1 MKSSTIRN
9 LTRLILAVATMAA
22 AAQTAPQL
30 QAAPEQPE
38 SRQQSAPQQPSPQ
51 PAQSAPQQPSAAQ
64 PQTAPQQNVSS
75 EGQALHILVGKSVVV
90 NVQAPITRVLSS
102 NPSVIETLATSPTE
116 IVVEG
121 RAAGSSSLILWDQSG
136 RSQMLDVI
144 VDVDVAGLRSAIERS
159 YPDQHID
166 VQADG
171 GRLILTG
178 KVTDAKTVEDL
189 TKMAS
194 VYSNQ
199 VVNSLSL
206 AIAHD
211 RQVLLEVKFAEVD
224 RTRFSQVGVNLF
236 STGAGNTLGTTTT
249 GQFGGFGQQKITDS
263 IGVKANPLPDVFA
276 PSTGSNH
283 VPFVSDQTINS
294 VLNIFLF
301 RPDIHFGAVIQALQ
315 QKSVLQILAEPNLMA
330 INGQKATFLAG
341 GEFPFPIVQPG
352 NGFTAVTIQFK
363 PFGVKLDFTGN
374 IASDGTIRL
383 HVAPEVSTLDF
394 TNALAISGFTIPA
407 ISTRR
412 AETEL
417 ELKDGQ
423 SFGIAGLLDNRAT
436 AQLSKVPGIG
446 DIPILGQLF
455 RSRNINKSNTELLV
469 LVTPHIIDPVHT
481 LTTPPANPK
490 LTVPFLD
497 KPTFDEHMPGHDKTE
512 SAPSPTPSA
521 K

>member
-1 MKSSTIRN
+1 MNSST
-9 LTRLILAVATMAA
+9 TRILASVFLAIATGLAT
-22 AAQTAPQL
+22 AQTPAQPQ
-30 QAAPEQPE
+30 A
-38 SRQQSAPQQPSPQ
+38 APQQPASQQQATPQ
-51 PAQSAPQQPSAAQ
+51 PQAAPQQNAPPQQPSTAQ
-64 PQTAPQQNVSS
+64 PQTSAQQNISS

-102 NPSVIETLATSPTE
+102 NPAVIETLATSPTE

-144 VDVDVAGLRSAIERS
+144 VDVDVSGLRSAIERT

-178 KVTDAKTVEDL
+178 KVTDAKMIEDL
-189 TKMAS
+189 TKMS
-194 VYSNQ
+194 GVYSNQ
-199 VVNSLSL
+199 IVNSLTLGIS
-206 AIAHD
+206 HD

-224 RTRFSQVGVNLF
+224 RTKFSQFGINLL
-236 STGAGNTLGTTTT
+236 SRCAGNTLGNTTT
-249 GQFGGFGQQKITDS
+249 GQFGRFGPQHITDIAGPGTHS
-263 IGVKANPLPDVFA
+263 GTF
-276 PSTGSNH
+276 TT
-283 VPFVSDQTINS
+283 DQTLNN

-301 RPDIHFGAVIQALQ
+301 RFDIHFGAVIQDLE

-330 INGQKATFLAG
+330 LNGQKATFLAG
-341 GEFPFPIVQPG
+341 GEFPFPLVQPG

-374 IASDGTIRL
+374 ISNDGTIRL

-394 TNALAISGFTIPA
+394 TNALAIQGFTIPA

-412 AETEL
+412 AETDIEL
-417 ELKDGQ
+417 TDSQ
-423 SFGIAGLLDNRAT
+423 SFGIAGLLDNRAQ

-446 DIPILGQLF
+446 DIPVLGQLF
-455 RSRNINKSNTELLV
+455 RSRNINKSNSELLV
-469 LVTPHIIDPVHT
+469 LVTPHIVDPVHT
-481 LTTPPANPK
+481 PSTPPAIPK
-490 LTVPFLD
+490 SAVPFMD
-497 KPTFDEHMPGHDKTE
+497 RPKFDEGMPGHEKIG
-512 SAPSPTPSA
+512 SAPSPTPSS

>member
-1 MKSSTIRN
+1 
-9 LTRLILAVATMAA
+9 LILVVATMAA
-22 AAQTAPQL
+22 TAQTAPQS
-30 QAAPEQPE
+30 QTAPEQP
-38 SRQQSAPQQPSPQ
+38 APQQQNAPQHPSPK
-51 PAQSAPQQPSAAQ
+51 PAQTVQQPSVSQ
-64 PQTAPQQNVSS
+64 PQSSTQQNVSS

-136 RSQMLDVI
+136 RSQMLDVV

-178 KVTDAKTVEDL
+178 KVTDPKMIEDL
-189 TKMAS
+189 TKMAT

-199 VVNSLSL
+199 IVNSLSL
-206 AIAHD
+206 AVSHD

-249 GQFGGFGQQKITDS
+249 GQFGGFGTQHITDVAGPGTHS
-263 IGVKANPLPDVFA
+263 G
-276 PSTGSNH
+276 
-283 VPFVSDQTINS
+283 PFTSEQTINN

-301 RPDIHFGAVIQALQ
+301 RPDIHFGAVIEALQ

-363 PFGVKLDFTGN
+363 PFGVRLEFTGN

-394 TNALAISGFTIPA
+394 TNALAIQGFTVPA

-423 SFGIAGLLDNRAT
+423 SFGIAGLLDNRAQ

-446 DIPILGQLF
+446 DIPVLGQLF

-481 LTTPPANPK
+481 STPPPANPK
-490 LTVPFLD
+490 LSVPFLD
-497 KPTFDEHMPGHDKTE
+497 RPTFDEHIPGHDKTE

>member
-1 MKSSTIRN
+1 MKSSTAR
-9 LTRLILAVATMAA
+9 ILASVIFAIAVAAS
-22 AAQTAPQL
+22 AQTSAPP
-30 QAAPEQPE
+30 QAAPEQSVAP
-38 SRQQSAPQQPSPQ
+38 QQAAPQQPQ
-51 PAQSAPQQPSAAQ
+51 AAPQTQSTAQ
-64 PQTAPQQNVSS
+64 TQTSSQQNVSS

-136 RSQMLDVI
+136 RSQMLDVV

-178 KVTDAKTVEDL
+178 KVTDPKMIEDL
-189 TKMAS
+189 TKMAT

-199 VVNSLSL
+199 IVNSLSL
-206 AIAHD
+206 AVSHD

-236 STGAGNTLGTTTT
+236 STGAGNTLGSTTT
-249 GQFGGFGQQKITDS
+249 GQFGGFGTQHITD
-263 IGVKANPLPDVFA
+263 IAGP
-276 PSTGSNH
+276 GSHNG
-283 VPFVSDQTINS
+283 PFSSEQTINN

-301 RPDIHFGAVIQALQ
+301 RPDIHFGAVIEALQ

-363 PFGVKLDFTGN
+363 PFGVRLEFTGN

-394 TNALAISGFTIPA
+394 TNALAIQGFTVPA

-423 SFGIAGLLDNRAT
+423 SFGIAGLLDNRAQ

-446 DIPILGQLF
+446 DIPVLGQLF
-455 RSRNINKSNTELLV
+455 RSSNINKSNTELLV
-469 LVTPHIIDPVHT
+469 LVTSHIIHPVHT
-481 LTTPPANPK
+481 STPPPANPK
-490 LTVPFLD
+490 LSVPFLD
-497 KPTFDEHMPGHDKTE
+497 RPTFDEHIPGHDKTE
-512 SAPSPTPSA
+512 SEPSPTPSA

>member
-1 MKSSTIRN
+1 MNSST
-9 LTRLILAVATMAA
+9 TRILASVFLAIATGLAT
-22 AAQTAPQL
+22 AQTPAQPQ
-30 QAAPEQPE
+30 A
-38 SRQQSAPQQPSPQ
+38 APQQPASQQQAAPQ
-51 PAQSAPQQPSAAQ
+51 PQAAPQQNAPPQQPSTAQ
-64 PQTAPQQNVSS
+64 PQTSAQQNISS

-102 NPSVIETLATSPTE
+102 NPAVIETLATSPTE

-144 VDVDVAGLRSAIERS
+144 VDVDVAGLRSAIERT

-178 KVTDAKTVEDL
+178 KVTDPKMVEDFS
-189 TKMAS
+189 KMAT

-199 VVNSLSL
+199 IVNSLSL
-206 AIAHD
+206 AVSHD

-236 STGAGNTLGTTTT
+236 STGAGNTLGSTTT
-249 GQFGGFGQQKITDS
+249 GQIGGFGPQHITDVAGPGTHS
-263 IGVKANPLPDVFA
+263 GTF
-276 PSTGSNH
+276 SSE
-283 VPFVSDQTINS
+283 QTITN

-301 RPDIHFGAVIQALQ
+301 RPDIHFGAVIEALH

-363 PFGVKLDFTGN
+363 PFGVRLEFTGN

-394 TNALAISGFTIPA
+394 TNALAIQGFTVPA

-423 SFGIAGLLDNRAT
+423 SFGIAGLLDNRAQ

-446 DIPILGQLF
+446 DIPVLGQLF

-481 LTTPPANPK
+481 STPPPPNPK
-490 LTVPFLD
+490 LSVPFLD
-497 KPTFDEHMPGHDKTE
+497 RPTFDEHIPGHDKTE

>member
-1 MKSSTIRN
+1 MKSSTAR
-9 LTRLILAVATMAA
+9 ILASVIFAIAVAAS
-22 AAQTAPQL
+22 AQTPAPP
-30 QAAPEQPE
+30 QAAPEQPVAP
-38 SRQQSAPQQPSPQ
+38 QQAAPQQPQVAPQ
-51 PAQSAPQQPSAAQ
+51 QNAVPQQPSAAQ
-64 PQTAPQQNVSS
+64 PQSSSQQNVSS

-144 VDVDVAGLRSAIERS
+144 VDVDVSGLRSAIERS

-178 KVTDAKTVEDL
+178 KVTDPKMIEDL
-189 TKMAS
+189 TKMS
-194 VYSNQ
+194 TVYSNQ
-199 VVNSLSL
+199 VVNSLTL
-206 AIAHD
+206 GIFHD

-224 RTRFSQVGVNLF
+224 RTKFAQFGVNLL
-236 STGAGNTLGTTTT
+236 STGAGNTLGSTTT
-249 GQFGGFGQQKITDS
+249 GQFGGIGAQHITD
-263 IGVKANPLPDVFA
+263 IAGPG
-276 PSTGSNH
+276 THGG
-283 VPFVSDQTINS
+283 PFTTDQTINN

-301 RPDIHFGAVIQALQ
+301 RFDIHFGAVIQDLE

-330 INGQKATFLAG
+330 LNGQKATFLAG
-341 GEFPFPIVQPG
+341 GEFPFPLVQPG

-374 IASDGTIRL
+374 ISNDGTIRL

-394 TNALAISGFTIPA
+394 TNALAIQGFIVTA

-412 AETEL
+412 AET
-417 ELKDGQ
+417 
-423 SFGIAGLLDNRAT
+423 
-436 AQLSKVPGIG
+436 
-446 DIPILGQLF
+446 
-455 RSRNINKSNTELLV
+455 RSEERRVGKECTCGWVVYHVTNIK
-469 LVTPHIIDPVHT
+469 
-481 LTTPPANPK
+481 
-490 LTVPFLD
+490 
-497 KPTFDEHMPGHDKTE
+497 
-512 SAPSPTPSA
+512 
-521 K
+521 

>member
-1 MKSSTIRN
+1 MN
-9 LTRLILAVATMAA
+9 RLAA
-22 AAQTAPQL
+22 AMAGFILLFTSIITWAQTP
-30 QAAPEQPE
+30 PEQNHAQ
-38 SRQQSAPQQPSPQ
+38 QQSAQQPSTPTQQQNPAPQ
-51 PAQSAPQQPSAAQ
+51 PQNAPQ
-64 PQTAPQQNVSS
+64 PQVSSSQNVSS

-102 NPSVIETLATSPTE
+102 NPAVIETLATSPTE

-121 RAAGSSSLILWDQSG
+121 RAPGSSSLILWDQSG

-178 KVTDAKTVEDL
+178 KVTDAKMVEDL

-224 RTRFSQVGVNLF
+224 RTKFLQFGVNLL

-249 GQFGGFGQQKITDS
+249 GQFGGFGQQKISDTA
-263 IGVKANPLPDVFA
+263 GPGTHA
-276 PSTGSNH
+276 G
-283 VPFVSDQTINS
+283 PFTTDQTINN

-301 RPDIHFGAVIQALQ
+301 RFDIHFGAVIEALQ
-315 QKSVLQILAEPNLMA
+315 QQSVLQILAEPNLMA
-330 INGQKATFLAG
+330 LNGQKATFLAG

-436 AQLSKVPGIG
+436 AQLSKIPGIG
-446 DIPILGQLF
+446 DIPVLGQLF
-455 RSRNINKSNTELLV
+455 RSRNINKSKTELLV

-481 LTTPPANPK
+481 TTPPPANPN
-490 LTVPFLD
+490 LSVPFLD
-497 KPTFDEHMPGHDKTE
+497 KPKFDEPMPGHDKTE
-512 SAPSPTPSA
+512 SAPSPAPSA

>member
-1 MKSSTIRN
+1 MKSSTSRN
-9 LTRLILAVATMAA
+9 LVLLILVVATMAA
-22 AAQTAPQL
+22 TAQTAPQS
-30 QAAPEQPE
+30 QTAPEQPAP
-38 SRQQSAPQQPSPQ
+38 QPQNAPQQPSSK
-51 PAQSAPQQPSAAQ
+51 PAQTVQQPSVSQ
-64 PQTAPQQNVSS
+64 PQSSPQQNVSS

-136 RSQMLDVI
+136 RSQMLDVV

-178 KVTDAKTVEDL
+178 KVTDPKMIEDL
-189 TKMAS
+189 TKMAT

-199 VVNSLSL
+199 IVNSLSL
-206 AIAHD
+206 AVSHD

-249 GQFGGFGQQKITDS
+249 GQFGGFGTQHITDVAGPGTHS
-263 IGVKANPLPDVFA
+263 G
-276 PSTGSNH
+276 
-283 VPFVSDQTINS
+283 PFTSEQTINN

-301 RPDIHFGAVIQALQ
+301 RPDIHFGAVIEALQ

-363 PFGVKLDFTGN
+363 PFGVRLEFTGN

-394 TNALAISGFTIPA
+394 TNALAIQGFTVPA

-423 SFGIAGLLDNRAT
+423 SFGIAGLLDNRT
-436 AQLSKVPGIG
+436 QAQLSKVPGIG
-446 DIPILGQLF
+446 DIPVLGQLF

-469 LVTPHIIDPVHT
+469 LVTPHIVDPVHT
-481 LTTPPANPK
+481 TTPPPANPK
-490 LTVPFLD
+490 LSVPFLD
-497 KPTFDEHMPGHDKTE
+497 KPKFDEGMPGHDKTE

>member
-1 MKSSTIRN
+1 MKSSTAR
-9 LTRLILAVATMAA
+9 ILASVIFAIAVAAS
-22 AAQTAPQL
+22 AQTSAPP
-30 QAAPEQPE
+30 QAAPEQSVAP
-38 SRQQSAPQQPSPQ
+38 QQAAPQQPQ
-51 PAQSAPQQPSAAQ
+51 AAPQTQSTAQ
-64 PQTAPQQNVSS
+64 GQTSSQQNVSS

-102 NPSVIETLATSPTE
+102 NPAVIETLATSPTE

-144 VDVDVAGLRSAIERS
+144 VDVDVSGLRSAIERT

-178 KVTDAKTVEDL
+178 KVTDPKMIEDL
-189 TKMAS
+189 AKMS
-194 VYSNQ
+194 GVYSNQ
-199 VVNSLSL
+199 IVNSLTLGIS
-206 AIAHD
+206 HD

-224 RTRFSQVGVNLF
+224 RTKFAQFGVNLL

-249 GQFGGFGQQKITDS
+249 GQFGGFGPQHITDIAGPGTHS
-263 IGVKANPLPDVFA
+263 GTF
-276 PSTGSNH
+276 TT
-283 VPFVSDQTINS
+283 DQTLNN

-301 RPDIHFGAVIQALQ
+301 RFDIHFGAVIQDLE

-330 INGQKATFLAG
+330 LNGQKATFLAG
-341 GEFPFPIVQPG
+341 GEFPFPLVQPG

-374 IASDGTIRL
+374 ISNDGTIRL

-394 TNALAISGFTIPA
+394 TNALAIQGFTVPA

-412 AETEL
+412 AETDI

-423 SFGIAGLLDNRAT
+423 SFGIAGLLDNRAQ
-436 AQLSKVPGIG
+436 AQLNKIPGIG
-446 DIPILGQLF
+446 DIPVLGQLF
-455 RSRNINKSNTELLV
+455 RSRNINKSKTELMV
-469 LVTPHIIDPVHT
+469 LVTPNIVDHVHT
-481 LTTPPANPK
+481 TTPPPANPN
-490 LTVPFLD
+490 LSVPFLD
-497 KPTFDEHMPGHDKTE
+497 KRRFNEQMRGHKKTE
-512 SAPSPTPSA
+512 SSPSPIPTP
-521 K
+521 KWVQ

>member
-1 MKSSTIRN
+1 MKSSTSRN
-9 LTRLILAVATMAA
+9 LVLLILVVATMAA
-22 AAQTAPQL
+22 TAQTAPQS
-30 QAAPEQPE
+30 QTAPEQPAP
-38 SRQQSAPQQPSPQ
+38 QQQNAPQQPSSK
-51 PAQSAPQQPSAAQ
+51 PAQTVQQPSVSQ
-64 PQTAPQQNVSS
+64 PQSSTQQNVSS

-136 RSQMLDVI
+136 RSQMLDV
-144 VDVDVAGLRSAIERS
+144 DVSGLRSAIERS

-178 KVTDAKTVEDL
+178 KVTDPKMIEDL
-189 TKMAS
+189 TKMS
-194 VYSNQ
+194 TVYSNQ
-199 VVNSLSL
+199 IVNSLSL
-206 AIAHD
+206 AVSHD

-224 RTRFSQVGVNLF
+224 RTRFSQFGINLF

-249 GQFGGFGQQKITDS
+249 GQFGGFGTQHITDVAGPGTHS
-263 IGVKANPLPDVFA
+263 G
-276 PSTGSNH
+276 
-283 VPFVSDQTINS
+283 PFTSEQTINN

-301 RPDIHFGAVIQALQ
+301 RPDIHFGAVIEALQ

-363 PFGVKLDFTGN
+363 PFGVRLEFTGN

-394 TNALAISGFTIPA
+394 TNALAIQGFTVPA

-423 SFGIAGLLDNRAT
+423 SFGIAGLLDNRAQ

-446 DIPILGQLF
+446 DIPVLGQLF

-481 LTTPPANPK
+481 STPPPPNPK
-490 LTVPFLD
+490 LSVPFLD
-497 KPTFDEHMPGHDKTE
+497 RPTFDEHIPGHDKTE

>member
-1 MKSSTIRN
+1 MNSST
-9 LTRLILAVATMAA
+9 TRMLASFFLAMAA
-22 AAQTAPQL
+22 VMAGAQTPAQP
-30 QAAPEQPE
+30 QAAPEQPV
-38 SRQQSAPQQPSPQ
+38 APQQ
-51 PAQSAPQQPSAAQ
+51 AAPQQ
-64 PQTAPQQNVSS
+64 PQTAPQQNAVPQPSTAQTQTSSQQNVSS
-75 EGQALHILVGKSVVV
+75 EVQALHILVGKSVVV

-136 RSQMLDVI
+136 RSQMLDVV

-178 KVTDAKTVEDL
+178 KVTDPKIIEDL
-189 TKMAS
+189 TKMAT

-199 VVNSLSL
+199 IVNSLSL
-206 AIAHD
+206 AVSHD

-236 STGAGNTLGTTTT
+236 STGAGNTLGSTTT
-249 GQFGGFGQQKITDS
+249 GQFGGFGTQHITD
-263 IGVKANPLPDVFA
+263 IAGP
-276 PSTGSNH
+276 GSHNG
-283 VPFVSDQTINS
+283 PFSSEQTINN

-301 RPDIHFGAVIQALQ
+301 RPDIHFGAVIEALQ

-363 PFGVKLDFTGN
+363 PFGVRLEFTGN

-394 TNALAISGFTIPA
+394 TNALAIQGFTVPA

-423 SFGIAGLLDNRAT
+423 SFGIAGLLDNRAQ

-446 DIPILGQLF
+446 DIPVLGQLF

-481 LTTPPANPK
+481 STPPPPNPK
-490 LTVPFLD
+490 LSVPFLD
-497 KPTFDEHMPGHDKTE
+497 RPTFDEHIPAHDKTE

>member
-1 MKSSTIRN
+1 MKSSTSRN
-9 LTRLILAVATMAA
+9 LVLLILVVATMAA
-22 AAQTAPQL
+22 TAQTAPQS
-30 QAAPEQPE
+30 QTAPEQPAP
-38 SRQQSAPQQPSPQ
+38 QQQNAPQQPSSK
-51 PAQSAPQQPSAAQ
+51 PAQTVQQPSVSQ
-64 PQTAPQQNVSS
+64 PQSSPQQNVSS

-136 RSQMLDVI
+136 RSQMLDVV

-178 KVTDAKTVEDL
+178 KVTDPKMIEDL
-189 TKMAS
+189 TKMAT

-199 VVNSLSL
+199 IVNSLSL
-206 AIAHD
+206 AVSHD

-236 STGAGNTLGTTTT
+236 STGAGNTLGSTTT
-249 GQFGGFGQQKITDS
+249 GQFGGFGTQHITDVAGPGTHS
-263 IGVKANPLPDVFA
+263 G
-276 PSTGSNH
+276 
-283 VPFVSDQTINS
+283 PFTSEQTINN

-301 RPDIHFGAVIQALQ
+301 RPDIHFGAVIEALQ

-363 PFGVKLDFTGN
+363 PFGVRLEFTGN

-394 TNALAISGFTIPA
+394 TNALAIQGFTVPA

-423 SFGIAGLLDNRAT
+423 SFGIAGLLDNRAQ

-446 DIPILGQLF
+446 DIPVLGQLF

-481 LTTPPANPK
+481 STPPPANPK
-490 LTVPFLD
+490 LSVPFLD
-497 KPTFDEHMPGHDKTE
+497 RPTFDEHIPGHDKTE

>member
-1 MKSSTIRN
+1 MKSSTAR
-9 LTRLILAVATMAA
+9 ILASVIFAIAVAAS
-22 AAQTAPQL
+22 AQTSAPP
-30 QAAPEQPE
+30 QAAPEQSVAP
-38 SRQQSAPQQPSPQ
+38 QQAAPQQPQ
-51 PAQSAPQQPSAAQ
+51 AAPQTQSTAQ
-64 PQTAPQQNVSS
+64 TQTSSQQNVSS

-136 RSQMLDVI
+136 RSQMLDVV

-178 KVTDAKTVEDL
+178 KVSDAKMVEDL

-199 VVNSLSL
+199 IVNSLSL
-206 AIAHD
+206 AVSHD

-236 STGAGNTLGTTTT
+236 STGAGNTLGSTTT
-249 GQFGGFGQQKITDS
+249 GQFGGFGTQHITD
-263 IGVKANPLPDVFA
+263 IAGP
-276 PSTGSNH
+276 GSHNG
-283 VPFVSDQTINS
+283 PFSSEQTINN

-301 RPDIHFGAVIQALQ
+301 RPDIHFGAVIEALQ

-363 PFGVKLDFTGN
+363 PFGVRLEFTGN

-394 TNALAISGFTIPA
+394 TNALAI
-407 ISTRR
+407 
-412 AETEL
+412 
-417 ELKDGQ
+417 Q
-423 SFGIAGLLDNRAT
+423 
-436 AQLSKVPGIG
+436 
-446 DIPILGQLF
+446 
-455 RSRNINKSNTELLV
+455 V
-469 LVTPHIIDPVHT
+469 LQF
-481 LTTPPANPK
+481 L
-490 LTVPFLD
+490 PF
-497 KPTFDEHMPGHDKTE
+497 
-512 SAPSPTPSA
+512 
-521 K
+521 

>member
-1 MKSSTIRN
+1 MKSSTTRN
-9 LTRLILAVATMAA
+9 LVLLILAVATMAA
-22 AAQTAPQL
+22 TAQTAPQP
-30 QAAPEQPE
+30 QAAPQQP
-38 SRQQSAPQQPSPQ
+38 APQPQNAPLQPSPQ
-51 PAQSAPQQPSAAQ
+51 PAQPAPQQPSAAQ
-64 PQTAPQQNVSS
+64 PQSSPQQNVSS

-136 RSQMLDVI
+136 RSQMLDVV

-178 KVTDAKTVEDL
+178 KVTDPKMIEDL
-189 TKMAS
+189 TKMAT

-199 VVNSLSL
+199 IVNSLSL
-206 AIAHD
+206 AVSHD

-236 STGAGNTLGTTTT
+236 STGAGNTLGSTTT
-249 GQFGGFGQQKITDS
+249 GQFGGFGTQHITD
-263 IGVKANPLPDVFA
+263 IAGP
-276 PSTGSNH
+276 GSHNG
-283 VPFVSDQTINS
+283 PFSSEQTINN

-301 RPDIHFGAVIQALQ
+301 RPDIHFGAVIEALQ

-363 PFGVKLDFTGN
+363 PFGVRLEFTGN

-394 TNALAISGFTIPA
+394 TNALAIQGFTVPA

-423 SFGIAGLLDNRAT
+423 SFGIAGLLDNRAQ

-446 DIPILGQLF
+446 DIPVLGQLF

-481 LTTPPANPK
+481 STPPPPNPK
-490 LTVPFLD
+490 LSVPFLD
-497 KPTFDEHMPGHDKTE
+497 RPTFDEHIPGHDKTE

>member
-1 MKSSTIRN
+1 MKSSTAR
-9 LTRLILAVATMAA
+9 ILASVIFAIAVAAS
-22 AAQTAPQL
+22 AQTSAPP
-30 QAAPEQPE
+30 QAAPEQSVAP
-38 SRQQSAPQQPSPQ
+38 QQAAPQQPR
-51 PAQSAPQQPSAAQ
+51 AAPQTQSTAQ
-64 PQTAPQQNVSS
+64 TQTSSQQNVSS

-136 RSQMLDVI
+136 RSQMLDVC
-144 VDVDVAGLRSAIERS
+144 VDVDVSGLRSAIERS

-178 KVTDAKTVEDL
+178 KVTDPKMIEDL
-189 TKMAS
+189 TKMAT

-199 VVNSLSL
+199 IVNSLSL
-206 AIAHD
+206 AVSHD

-224 RTRFSQVGVNLF
+224 RTKFLQVGVNLF
-236 STGAGNTLGTTTT
+236 STGAGNTLGSTTT
-249 GQFGGFGQQKITDS
+249 GQFGGFGTQHITD
-263 IGVKANPLPDVFA
+263 IAGPGTHN
-276 PSTGSNH
+276 G
-283 VPFVSDQTINS
+283 PFSSEQTINN

-301 RPDIHFGAVIQALQ
+301 RPDIHFGAVIEALQ

-363 PFGVKLDFTGN
+363 PFGVRLEFTGN

-394 TNALAISGFTIPA
+394 TNALAIQGFTVPA

-423 SFGIAGLLDNRAT
+423 SFGIAGLLDNRAQ

-446 DIPILGQLF
+446 DIPVLGQLF

-481 LTTPPANPK
+481 STPPPPNPK
-490 LTVPFLD
+490 LSVPFLD
-497 KPTFDEHMPGHDKTE
+497 RPTFDEHIPGHDKTE

>member
-1 MKSSTIRN
+1 MKSSTSRN
-9 LTRLILAVATMAA
+9 LVLLILVVATMAA
-22 AAQTAPQL
+22 TAQTAPQS
-30 QAAPEQPE
+30 QTAPEQPAP
-38 SRQQSAPQQPSPQ
+38 QQQNAPQQPSSK
-51 PAQSAPQQPSAAQ
+51 PAQTVQQPSVSQ
-64 PQTAPQQNVSS
+64 PQSSPQQNVSS

-136 RSQMLDVI
+136 RSQMLDVV

-178 KVTDAKTVEDL
+178 KVTDPKMIEDL
-189 TKMAS
+189 TKMS
-194 VYSNQ
+194 TVYSNQ
-199 VVNSLSL
+199 VVNSLTL
-206 AIAHD
+206 GIFHD

-224 RTRFSQVGVNLF
+224 RTKFAQFGVNLL
-236 STGAGNTLGTTTT
+236 STGAGNTLGSTTT
-249 GQFGGFGQQKITDS
+249 GQFGGIGAQHITD
-263 IGVKANPLPDVFA
+263 IAGPG
-276 PSTGSNH
+276 THGG
-283 VPFVSDQTINS
+283 PFTTDQTIKN
-294 VLNIFLF
+294 VLNIFLVRF
-301 RPDIHFGAVIQALQ
+301 DIHFGAAIQDLEQ
-315 QKSVLQILAEPNLMA
+315 QSVLQILAEPNLMA
-330 INGQKATFLAG
+330 LNGQKATFLAG
-341 GEFPFPIVQPG
+341 GEFPFPLVQPG

-374 IASDGTIRL
+374 ISNDGSSRL

-394 TNALAISGFTIPA
+394 TNALAIQGFTIPA

-412 AETEL
+412 AETDI

-423 SFGIAGLLDNRAT
+423 SFGIAGLLDNRAQ
-436 AQLSKVPGIG
+436 AQLNKIPGIG
-446 DIPILGQLF
+446 DIPVLGQLF
-455 RSRNINKSNTELLV
+455 RSRNINKSKTELLV

-481 LTTPPANPK
+481 TTPPPANPN
-490 LTVPFLD
+490 LSVPFLD
-497 KPTFDEHMPGHDKTE
+497 KPKFDEPMPGHDKTE
-512 SAPSPTPSA
+512 SEPSPAPSA
-521 K
+521 HGV